1 MLSRRMT
8 AIVAA
13 LAVVAVV
20 AAGLVLFRPH
30 STPTAASLP
39 ILGTIPTFPQSGS
52 TPSVAPMT
60 TKSATPWAKPSNSA
74 PAEQAPTPTPT
85 PTATHQASSPMGIFV
100 TYRVVQQW
108 YGGFEGEVSV
118 VNDEPTSISG
128 WRMAIALPY
137 DTFTSWW
144 NATGFMQ
151 YGILVLYQ
159 PSSTGP
165 IAADGGFLHVF
176 FIARGFETTPAD
188 CGFDTEDCVTYSP

>member
-1 MLSRRMT
+1 MLGRRMT
-8 AIVAA
+8 AILAA

-20 AAGLVLFRPH
+20 AAGVVVFRPH
-30 STPTAASLP
+30 STRTAASLP

-60 TKSATPWAKPSNSA
+60 TKSATPWTKPSSSA
-74 PAEQAPTPTPT
+74 PAAQTQPPTPT
-85 PTATHQASSPMGIFV
+85 PTATRQASSPMGIFV

-128 WRMAIALPY
+128 WRMAVALPY
-137 DTFTSWW
+137 DTFSSWW

-151 YGILVLYQ
+151 DGILVLYQ
-159 PSSTGP
+159 PSSAGP
-165 IAADGGFLHVF
+165 IPADGGVLRVF
-176 FIARGFETTPAD
+176 FIAHGFETTPTD

>member
-8 AIVAA
+8 AILAA

-20 AAGLVLFRPH
+20 AAGVVVFRPH

-74 PAEQAPTPTPT
+74 PAAQTQPPT
-85 PTATHQASSPMGIFV
+85 PTATRQASSPMGIFV

-128 WRMAIALPY
+128 WRMAVALPY
-137 DTFTSWW
+137 DTFSSWW

-151 YGILVLYQ
+151 DGILVLYQ
-159 PSSTGP
+159 PSSAGP
-165 IAADGGFLHVF
+165 IPADGGVLRVF
-176 FIARGFETTPAD
+176 FIAHGFETTPAD